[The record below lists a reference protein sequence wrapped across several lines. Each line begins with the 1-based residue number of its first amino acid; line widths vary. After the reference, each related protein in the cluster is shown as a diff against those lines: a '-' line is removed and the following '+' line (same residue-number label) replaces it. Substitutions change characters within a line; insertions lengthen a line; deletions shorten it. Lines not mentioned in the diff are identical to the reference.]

1 MVQPASEA
9 YTNQH
14 MGKYMR
20 FSGCMCYVGVC
31 VCAHCTYIRTTMYCK
46 CVVYV
51 QIHTLLL
58 LAYPVF
64 IIEISSSNKRQ
75 RTQYRFLSTF
85 RTSTVCVFVCEC
97 KRREEHYAFGKT
109 VYTLHHATH
118 ATQILVTC
126 PSQLG

>member
-31 VCAHCTYIRTTMYCK
+31 TLYILYSMYIRTTMYCK

-51 QIHTLLL
+51 QMHTLLL

-85 RTSTVCVFVCEC
+85 HKYSVCVFVYDC
-97 KRREEHYAFGKT
+97 KRREEHYAFGN
-109 VYTLHHATH
+109 TLHHPTH

-126 PSQLG
+126 QSQLG